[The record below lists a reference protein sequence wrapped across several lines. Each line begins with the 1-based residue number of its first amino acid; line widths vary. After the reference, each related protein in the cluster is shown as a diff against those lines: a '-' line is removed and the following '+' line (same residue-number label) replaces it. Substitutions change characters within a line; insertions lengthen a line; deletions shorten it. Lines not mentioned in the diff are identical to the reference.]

1 MSQPNLAAP
10 PHHTA
15 AAASAEGSKKLLIV
29 GLCGEII
36 EVDWEPEDTVASIKC
51 KAFTAA
57 ENALLADAR
66 SLVQGARVRTDV
78 TAQAAT
84 TLIYISLTPGPMCWQ
99 VFHCSSC
106 GWHSA
111 IRTTFW
117 VWTKRCVWI
126 IV

>member
-1 MSQPNLAAP
+1 MHKAHATLKRVEGSTPSSTLPTASPAAAMSQHNLAAS

-15 AAASAEGSKKLLIV
+15 AAASAEGFKKLLIV

-84 TLIYISLTPGPMCWQ
+84 TLI
-99 VFHCSSC
+99 
-106 GWHSA
+106 
-111 IRTTFW
+111 
-117 VWTKRCVWI
+117 
-126 IV
+126 